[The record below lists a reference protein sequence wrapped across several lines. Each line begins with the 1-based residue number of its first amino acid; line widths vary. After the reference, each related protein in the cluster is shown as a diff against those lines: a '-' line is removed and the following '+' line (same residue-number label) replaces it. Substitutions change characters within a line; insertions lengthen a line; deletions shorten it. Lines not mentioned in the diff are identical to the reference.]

1 MFSRIIEASSNLEK
15 HTHILK
21 ISQLDTKRGP
31 MIAMGDK
38 DALYLLEFAGRRGLE
53 RGIERL
59 KHKTKS
65 VIIPG
70 VTEPIHSIEAE
81 LNQYFEGKLQTFKT
95 PFLSFGSPFQEHVWE
110 ELRKIPYGQTCS
122 YADIAARIGNPSAYR
137 AVANAN
143 GANQI
148 AILIPCHRVINKNG
162 ALGGYGGGVEHKAQL
177 LNLEQRGWGRVPTP

>member
-1 MFSRIIEASSNLEK
+1 MISRILASTHLENPG
-15 HTHILK
+15 HVLN
-21 ISQLDTKRGP
+21 ISQLNTKFGP
-31 MIAMGDK
+31 MIAIGDK

-65 VIIPG
+65 TIVPG
-70 VTEPIHSIEAE
+70 IAEPIRSIEAE
-81 LNQYFEGKLQTFKT
+81 LTQYFDGKLQEFFT
-95 PFLSFGSPFQEHVWE
+95 PFLSFGTPFQMRVWA

-122 YADIAARIGNPSAYR
+122 YADIAARIEKPSAYR

-148 AILIPCHRVINKNG
+148 AILIPCHRVINTNG
-162 ALGGYGGGVEHKAQL
+162 ALGGYGGGVERKAQL
-177 LNLEQRGWGRVPTP
+177 LTLEQRGG